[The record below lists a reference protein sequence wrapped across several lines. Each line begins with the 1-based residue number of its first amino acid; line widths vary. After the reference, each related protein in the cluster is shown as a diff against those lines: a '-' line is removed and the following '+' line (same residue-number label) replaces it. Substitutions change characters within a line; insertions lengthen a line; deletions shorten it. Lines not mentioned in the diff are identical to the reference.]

1 MMRKHTIEGRYFPV
15 LVIIKPTTIA
25 AGAVVNV
32 NGKIAIPD
40 SMELKFLA
48 TS

>member
-1 MMRKHTIEGRYFPV
+1 MMRKYIIEGRYFLV
-15 LVIIKPTTIA
+15 LVIIKLITIA

-40 SMELKFLA
+40 SMEL
-48 TS
+48 

>member
-1 MMRKHTIEGRYFPV
+1 MDGLYFPV
-15 LVIIKPTTIA
+15 LVITRLTTTA

-32 NGKIAIPD
+32 NEKMAIPD
-40 SMELKFLA
+40 SMGLKFLA

>member
-1 MMRKHTIEGRYFPV
+1 MMRKHIIKGRYFPV

-32 NGKIAIPD
+32 NGKITIPD
-40 SMELKFLA
+40 SIELKFLA